1 MHILLYVPDN
11 HVTRNFLPQLWP
23 FILKERTPPGHRVTI
38 IDGNAQRLTVAEIV
52 KFVQDEGVDLVGM
65 GFMTRMARATYEIAT
80 AIRAETRAKVV
91 LGGPHVTGLPD
102 EPLGRTGIPR
112 MADAIAIGEADD
124 IWAEI
129 VSDAERGALAESYGP
144 DGHGVKPTL
153 KDYRPVDWET
163 VDLGLFDLMRFVP
176 NSIRRVFDA
185 MHIPFQKA
193 YFIPVESGR
202 GCPYGCEFCTVTGF
216 FGKELRFRSNE
227 SVIAEL
233 LTLKRVAKRDRA
245 LVSVFFVDD
254 NFAINRNRLKS
265 LLRDMIRYDACVPW
279 TGQISVNLLDDE
291 ELVDLIHRSNGRYI
305 FMGLESVDPDSL
317 KSARKAFNKP
327 ADYGRILERM
337 ARHDVYA
344 VTSFIVGMDGDRPGT
359 ADRFDAEIAKWP
371 PVLPVFGLLTPYPST
386 PLYDKFK
393 ASGRLLRPTHWLEG
407 GAFRATFEPD
417 GFTTEMFEAE
427 LRRAWA
433 RSYRPAAFARTQRW
447 MVAHDKGMEKQV
459 TSFITRLLFRGI
471 YFPQSTG
478 WQWVRLLGANLPT
491 IVSIV
496 ARELVRLRRRPRTAL
511 PSPGAVVPVV
521 PVEAPARELAA
532 EGDSAA
538 A

>member
-1 MHILLYVPDN
+1 
-11 HVTRNFLPQLWP
+11 
-23 FILKERTPPGHRVTI
+23 
-38 IDGNAQRLTVAEIV
+38 
-52 KFVQDEGVDLVGM
+52 
-65 GFMTRMARATYEIAT
+65 
-80 AIRAETRAKVV
+80 
-91 LGGPHVTGLPD
+91 
-102 EPLGRTGIPR
+102 
-112 MADAIAIGEADD
+112 
-124 IWAEI
+124 
-129 VSDAERGALAESYGP
+129 
-144 DGHGVKPTL
+144 
-153 KDYRPVDWET
+153 
-163 VDLGLFDLMRFVP
+163 
-176 NSIRRVFDA
+176 
-185 MHIPFQKA
+185 MHIPFKKA

-216 FGKELRFRSNE
+216 FGRELRFRSNE

-265 LLRDMIRYDACVPW
+265 LLRDMILHDACVPW
-279 TGQISVNLLDDE
+279 TGQMSVNLLDDE
-291 ELVDLIHRSNGRYI
+291 ELVDLIHRSNGRFI

-317 KSARKAFNKP
+317 KSAHKAFNKP

-344 VTSFIVGMDGDRPGT
+344 VTSFIIGLDGDRPGT
-359 ADRFDAEIAKWP
+359 ADRIEAEIVKWP

-386 PLYDKFK
+386 PLYDKLK
-393 ASGRLLRPTHWLEG
+393 AKGRLLRPTHWLEG
-407 GAFRATFEPD
+407 AAFKATFEPD

-433 RSYRPAAFARTQRW
+433 RSYRPAAFARSQRW

-459 TSFITRLLFRGI
+459 TFFITRLLFRGI
-471 YFPQSTG
+471 YFPQTSG

-491 IVSIV
+491 IISIV
-496 ARELVRLRRRPRTAL
+496 ARALLRRPPRTA
-511 PSPGAVVPVV
+511 VPA
-521 PVEAPARELAA
+521 PVTTAPVDAPAR